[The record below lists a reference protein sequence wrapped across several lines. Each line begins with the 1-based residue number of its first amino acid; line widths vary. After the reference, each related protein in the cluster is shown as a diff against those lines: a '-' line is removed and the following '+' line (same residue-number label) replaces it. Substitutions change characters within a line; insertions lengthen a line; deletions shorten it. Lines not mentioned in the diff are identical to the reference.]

1 VAERDPEGQARIAV
15 FLQGLKQLG
24 WTDGRNVRID
34 YRWGAKNSGEIKRN
48 FGSTNRNISLMIG
61 LASPYTVHR
70 RARLRCA
77 EINPNPCNGP
87 SRKATG
93 GR

>member
-1 VAERDPEGQARIAV
+1 VAQSDIGHLALHQILMRGDFVRSLYSNLAS
-15 FLQGLKQLG
+15 
-24 WTDGRNVRID
+24 DNV
-34 YRWGAKNSGEIKRN
+34 AKSSREIKRN